1 MPNTELVLSWLMPRW
16 RGWVAA
22 FDHCQPWQDPTGS
35 GHTGPI
41 IATPGRLRCSCWSL
55 PSRAGPNRVRP
66 HRADHATHGRL
77 CYSRRSLPSM
87 AGPNRVRPH
96 RADHGILRSSL
107 TGILRSSLTGI
118 LRSSLTIVV
127 VVLVVVDVIVVVV
140 VVVVVAVV
148 VVVVDVVV
156 VVVDVLVVVVVAV
169 DLVVEAAFRLQ
180 FPNPPFIWS
189 KHICQYKS
197 LHFQFSPNSSST
209 LIFLIRTM
217 IQFQIILRPSAW
229 SFQIILNSFIPQF
242 LFKSFINF
250 LRLILWNRISPYQG
264 NILQVIILSL
274 SFEVSQTIQN
284 HFSSSQA
291 RVTSQKS
298 LTFVAFPT
306 SHNTFPFIWSFQ
318 TIQNHFSSSQARVTS
333 PKSLTFVAFP
343 THTVFNLNLIHS
355 IFTSWNNDV
364 QSLASWVRL
373 TLVQQIPNIAWIS
386 FDLQEHKIHNNA
398 SPCYGTS
405 KIQIVFLRVA
415 SGSEIRFLW
424 KQETARIPML
434 SKYPTFQN
442 IEMWNIFTIL
452 LQITIISTHF

>member
-1 MPNTELVLSWLMPRW
+1 MDTVNHRCPSTSLEGLFSSLNLNSVQA
-16 RGWVAA
+16 RG
-22 FDHCQPWQDPTGS
+22 FYG
-35 GHTGPI
+35 
-41 IATPGRLRCSCWSL
+41 
-55 PSRAGPNRVRP
+55 
-66 HRADHATHGRL
+66 
-77 CYSRRSLPSM
+77 
-87 AGPNRVRPH
+87 
-96 RADHGILRSSL
+96 LRSSL

-169 DLVVEAAFRLQ
+169 DGVVVVVVAVDLVVEAAFRLQ

-209 LIFLIRTM
+209 LIFLIRTI

-229 SFQIILNSFIPQF
+229 SFQNILNSFIPQF

-250 LRLILWNRISPYQG
+250 LRLMLWNRISPYQG

-398 SPCYGTS
+398 SPCYGTFIFALIKLPRIY
-405 KIQIVFLRVA
+405 KIPKPTYFACYGTLN
-415 SGSEIRFLW
+415 L
-424 KQETARIPML
+424 ET
-434 SKYPTFQN
+434 N
-442 IEMWNIFTIL
+442 ICVCCIYL
-452 LQITIISTHF
+452 LQQQEHEKRRSSRYSKELETGQNVELLLEIENLHDSLSPLWIWKEC